1 MRSALIWVFL
11 IAAAASGQPGA
22 APHPDFSGVWKQDN
36 ERCVPKRTGD
46 ITLTVEQRDS
56 ELVVE
61 TTSKVLRARHASQR
75 YTTDGVASISTGAD
89 GDEFDSAVVW
99 KDETLVFDIVE
110 IEDGKRLN
118 STEIWSLIDGG
129 RSLKRVR
136 RTEKS
141 GDQTLIYLRTK

>member
-1 MRSALIWVFL
+1 
-11 IAAAASGQPGA
+11 
-22 APHPDFSGVWKQDN
+22 
-36 ERCVPKRTGD
+36 
-46 ITLTVEQRDS
+46 
-56 ELVVE
+56 
-61 TTSKVLRARHASQR
+61 VLRARHASQR

-89 GDEFDSAVVW
+89 GDEFHSAVVW